1 MKYLLLILVLIF
13 TSCST
18 ENVEW
23 EYDYKEYSLQES
35 TFFIKKHS
43 SLNGLLRWE
52 MVTSYKT
59 NNKIVFVYKRRRE
72 SNFRSSALKVY

>member
-1 MKYLLLILVLIF
+1 MKYLFILLVLIF

-18 ENVEW
+18 ENDEW

-35 TFFIKKHS
+35 TFFVKNHS
-43 SLNGLLRWE
+43 NLNGLLRWE

-59 NNKIVFVYKRRRE
+59 NNKIVFVYKRKKE
-72 SNFRSSALKVY
+72 SK